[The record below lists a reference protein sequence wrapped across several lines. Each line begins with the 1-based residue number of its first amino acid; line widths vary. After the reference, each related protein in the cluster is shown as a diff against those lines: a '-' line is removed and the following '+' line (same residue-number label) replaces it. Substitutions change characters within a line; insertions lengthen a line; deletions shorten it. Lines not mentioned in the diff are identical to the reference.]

1 MIYNALRGTVQIQM
15 TGGWPER
22 FLTGCAGEGIRL
34 WDTQHLRE
42 DCFTAWVS
50 AADYFRLRGQAKR
63 TGTRLHILRKQGVPF
78 LAHRMLRR
86 KALWVTALLCLVGIW
101 YLSGFVWTIS
111 VTGCEEMTQREVLE
125 LLERHGLR
133 FGTRVRSVDGD
144 LIRNDVLRDTD
155 KLSYLV
161 VDVHGTHAEI
171 RVIERDAPP
180 DLEALAEPCDV
191 VAEGTGIIQE
201 LRVQQGT
208 ALVKVGDVVQAGDRL
223 ASGIVRD
230 AQGGETRV
238 HALAEADILTRR
250 VLRTAVPGKPVVY
263 RQTGM
268 QQVSRYLVLGSCKIP
283 LNIVE
288 KDAFSWYDKT
298 LETKS
303 LVLRKDFRFDLGL
316 AVETHL
322 ECSTAPGTMDRAALE
337 DALQRRMEA
346 AYAAAY
352 PTAQVQRKSF
362 RMEEKDGAYV
372 GTLELETIETVG
384 VIAPLEEELVS
395 GTDR

>member
-1 MIYNALRGTVQIQM
+1 MLYNALRGTVQIQI
-15 TGGWPER
+15 TGGWPEQ
-22 FLTGCAGEGIRL
+22 FLSGCAREGIQL
-34 WDTQHLRE
+34 WDARHLRE

-50 AADYFRLRGQAKR
+50 AADYFRLRGQARR
-63 TGTRLHILRKQGVPF
+63 TGTRLHILEKRGVPF
-78 LAHRMLRR
+78 WAHRMLRR
-86 KALWVTALLCLVGIW
+86 KVLWVTALLCLVGIW

-125 LLERHGLR
+125 LLEKHGLR
-133 FGTRVRSVDGD
+133 FGTRVRSIDGD
-144 LIRNDVLRDTD
+144 LIRNDVLQDTD
-155 KLSYLV
+155 KLTYLV
-161 VDVHGTHAEI
+161 VDVHGTHADI
-171 RVIERDAPP
+171 RVMERDAPP

-191 VAEGTGIIQE
+191 VSEGTGIIQA

-208 ALVKVGDVVQAGDRL
+208 SLVKIGDVVQTGDRL

-250 VLRTAVPGKPVVY
+250 VLRAAVPGSPIAY
-263 RQTGM
+263 QQTGM
-268 QQVSRYLVLGSCKIP
+268 LQVRRYLVLGGCKIP

-288 KDAFSWYDKT
+288 KNAFPWYDKI
-298 LETKS
+298 LEIKS
-303 LVLRKDFRFDLGL
+303 LVLRKDFRFDVGL
-316 AVETHL
+316 AVERHM
-322 ECSTAPGTMDRAALE
+322 ECSTAPGTLDLAALE

-352 PTAQVQRKSF
+352 PTAQVQKKTF
-362 RMEEKDGAYV
+362 RMEEQDGAYI
-372 GTLELETIETVG
+372 GTLELETVETVG
-384 VIAPLEEELVS
+384 IIAPLEEEIIS